1 MRHKR
6 QGEIGGES
14 GVYLGVRSLSTW
26 AFLLG
31 AAASGAALWVYCGN
45 TGKTEE
51 YAVSGGHVY
60 EIGKGES
67 AQQAPRLAL
76 ATIKGADRQ
85 PLEVSREMYDAVRD
99 GDQLH
104 IRTRTVPVLGGEFI
118 QYTVVRGGATQVEW
132 QEGAPFFGFS
142 LALIAFLGGGA
153 GFLLYRFI
161 AAVFK
166 FKPPSDV

>member
-1 MRHKR
+1 VRHEL
-6 QGEIGGES
+6 QGEIAGES
-14 GVYLGVRSLSTW
+14 GVYWGVRNLSTW

-31 AAASGAALWVYCGN
+31 AAAAAGALWVHCGN
-45 TGKTEE
+45 TGRSEE

-104 IRTRTVPVLGGEFI
+104 IRTRTVPVLGGELI
-118 QYTVVRGGATQVEW
+118 QYAIVRGGATQIEW

-142 LALIAFLGGGA
+142 LGLIALLGGGA

-161 AAVFK
+161 AALFK

>member
-1 MRHKR
+1 M
-6 QGEIGGES
+6 
-14 GVYLGVRSLSTW
+14 RSLSTW

-31 AAASGAALWVYCGN
+31 TAATAGGLWVHCGN

-51 YAVSGGHVY
+51 YAVSGGNVY

-67 AQQAPRLAL
+67 AQLAPRLAL

-104 IRTRTVPVLGGEFI
+104 IRTRTVPVLGGELI
-118 QYTVVRGGATQVEW
+118 QYAIVRGGATQVEW

-142 LALIAFLGGGA
+142 LGVIAFLGGGA